1 MSSSNFIP
9 RGDSGYIA
17 EALMKD
23 SLSDHDR
30 KCIMVLKTVDDKDFS
45 LEEALQVYDLSLADF
60 EGYVA
65 RRLIGQIES
74 SISFFSSKKIMAM
87 LAVHLLSGTYSKF
100 LGSIDK
106 DAKMMEAHFNQLS
119 RQIEADQLSIS

>member
-9 RGDSGYIA
+9 HGDSGYIA
-17 EALMKD
+17 EALMKG

-65 RRLIGQIES
+65 RRLIGQLES